1 MTEHHANDPAHEP
14 AIADANVESQ
24 MRARARTPEPAAT
37 GAHAAEPAP
46 STAPART
53 PEPAAT
59 GARAAEPNPVRPAS
73 PLRVPMC
80 RRRALLVIGGTVA
93 AAGALPAFLAACSG
107 EPAPTAWVATDATAA
122 DLDPG
127 APVEVPFAGTTA
139 AGDDLIGVA
148 WLVAQADGSIVAFDP
163 RCTHQACEYA
173 WAEGPGRFECACH
186 EAAFTVDG
194 DVLYGPP
201 PRPLTRFDVRVSGG
215 AIELAVPEDYKAPL
229 PGD

>member
-14 AIADANVESQ
+14 AIADAHVESRT
-24 MRARARTPEPAAT
+24 RARARTPEPAAT
-37 GAHAAEPAP
+37 GAHAAEP
-46 STAPART
+46 S
-53 PEPAAT
+53 
-59 GARAAEPNPVRPAS
+59 PVRPAS
-73 PLRVPMC
+73 PLGVPMC

-107 EPAPTAWVATDATAA
+107 EPAPTAWVSTDATAA

-127 APVEVPFAGTTA
+127 TPVEVPFAGTTA